1 MYYYSKTTTG
11 FYKPEIHGNSIP
23 TDAVEIS
30 DESYRS
36 LFTQQAEGKQIVS
49 DADGYPI
56 AITRPIITPTWE
68 QIKAQRDKLLQQ
80 CDWTVLP
87 DSPVSNQSD
96 WLTYRQ
102 SLRDIPQDFT
112 TPEEVV
118 WPTVPV

>member
-1 MYYYSKTTTG
+1 MYYYSKITSG

-23 TDAVEIS
+23 ADAVEIS
-30 DESYRS
+30 DETYRS
-36 LFTQQAEGKQIVS
+36 LFAMQAEGKQIVS
-49 DADGYPI
+49 DNDGYPI
-56 AITRPIITPTWE
+56 AITPAIIVPTWE
-68 QIKAQRDKLLQQ
+68 QIKVQRDKLLQQ

-102 SLRDIPQDFT
+102 ALRDIPQDFT

-118 WPTVPV
+118 WPTTPQ

>member
-23 TDAVEIS
+23 SDAVEIS
-30 DESYRS
+30 DETYRS
-36 LFTQQAEGKQIVS
+36 LFTQQAEGKQIVPN
-49 DADGYPI
+49 DDGYPI
-56 AITRPIITPTWE
+56 AITPPIIEPTWE

-80 CDWTVLP
+80 CDWTVLT

-96 WLTYRQ
+96 WLSYRQ
-102 SLRDIPQDFT
+102 ALRDIPQDFT

>member
-1 MYYYSKTTTG
+1 MYYYSKITSG
-11 FYKPEIHGNSIP
+11 FYKPEIHGNGIP
-23 TDAVEIS
+23 ADAVEIS
-30 DESYRS
+30 DETYRS
-36 LFTQQAEGKQIVS
+36 LFAQQAEGKQIVS

-56 AITRPIITPTWE
+56 AITPPIITPTWE

-87 DSPVSNQSD
+87 DSPVSNQSV

-102 SLRDIPQDFT
+102 ALRDIPQDFA

-118 WPTVPV
+118 WPTTPQ